1 MNPLVELNLAL
12 ILFIPWFAILGVL
25 FWIYPRR
32 PVRPGRRLFD
42 AASLLLA
49 VLAACVGMYWSMAN
63 GDSQFGHMWKQILAS
78 TLSYGAFLLVMT
90 VAFLARRRWLAS
102 APSRSAP
109 PPSHSA
115 PEALAP

>member
-32 PVRPGRRLFD
+32 PAKSGRRLFD
-42 AASLLLA
+42 AASLLVSLVAAALA
-49 VLAACVGMYWSMAN
+49 MYWSMDNA
-63 GDSQFGHMWKQILAS
+63 DARFGHMWAQVLAS

-90 VAFLARRRWLAS
+90 IAFFARRRWLATPVRQAIQAGS
-102 APSRSAP
+102 PAR
-109 PPSHSA
+109 
-115 PEALAP
+115 

>member
-32 PVRPGRRLFD
+32 PVRAGRRLFD
-42 AASLLLA
+42 VASL
-49 VLAACVGMYWSMAN
+49 VLAIVAACIGMYWSMAN
-63 GDSQFGHMWKQILAS
+63 GDPGYGHMWKQVLAS

-90 VAFLARRRWLAS
+90 GAFLVRRRWLARM
-102 APSRSAP
+102 PSTAQVEGVPAR
-109 PPSHSA
+109 
-115 PEALAP
+115 

>member
-32 PVRPGRRLFD
+32 PVKPGRRLFD
-42 AASLLLA
+42 AASLAISLVAAALA
-49 VLAACVGMYWSMAN
+49 MYWSMDNA
-63 GDSQFGHMWKQILAS
+63 DARFGHMWAQVLAS

-90 VAFLARRRWLAS
+90 VAFFVRRRWLA
-102 APSRSAP
+102 PSSRQ
-109 PPSHSA
+109 
-115 PEALAP
+115 ALAAGSLAR